1 METRIRRTLLIF
13 TIIIIVGVIIMVERG
28 VCIPGIGCKIINV
41 SEKSETGK
49 APEIIGI
56 KHWINSNPLTINEF
70 QGKKVVLVDFWTYTC
85 INCIRTLPYLK
96 EWDEK
101 YSKKGLQI
109 IGIHTPEF
117 DFEKKTENVEQAVKD
132 FKIKY
137 PVGMDNDYSTWNN
150 YENRYWPAKYL
161 IDKDGYIKYFH
172 FGEGNYEEIEKK
184 IQELLKELGENVT
197 NMNLTK
203 EPETAIRFRITPETY
218 AGYQF
223 ATPRGQNLGNKEGY
237 KPDQIV
243 DYKSPE
249 DIQPDKLY
257 LDGKWKNNPDSL
269 ENQDENGS
277 IILKF
282 TASTVNIV
290 TDKPIKPIE
299 LEVYI
304 DGNIITKEQTGSD
317 VQFKNNKAIILI
329 KEARL
334 YSVVNSKYGTY
345 TLKLTT
351 SSKEFKFSAFTFG

>member
-1 METRIRRTLLIF
+1 METRTRRTILIF
-13 TIIIIVGVIIMVERG
+13 VVIIIMGVIIMVERG
-28 VCIPGIGCKIINV
+28 VCIPGIGCKIVNV
-41 SEKSETGK
+41 PEKSEIGK

-56 KHWINSNPLTINEF
+56 KHWINSKPLTVKEF
-70 QGKKVVLVDFWTYTC
+70 QGKKIVLIDFWTYTC

-117 DFEKKTENVEQAVKD
+117 DFEKKRENVEQALND

-161 IDKDGYIKYFH
+161 IDKEGYIKYFH
-172 FGEGNYEEIEKK
+172 FGEGNYEETEKK
-184 IQELLKELGENVT
+184 IQELLEELGENVT
-197 NMNLTK
+197 DMDLTK
-203 EPETAIRFRITPETY
+203 ETEKEIRFRITPETY

-223 ATPRGQNLGNKEGY
+223 ALPRGQNLGNKEGY

-243 DYKSPE
+243 NYNLPD
-249 DIQPDKLY
+249 DISQDRIY
-257 LDGKWKNNPDSL
+257 LKGKWKNNPDTL
-269 ENQDENGS
+269 QNQDEEGV

-282 TASTVNIV
+282 TASSVNIV
-290 TDKPIKPIE
+290 TDNTAKSV
-299 LEVYI
+299 EVEVFI
-304 DGNIITKEQTGSD
+304 NDKSITKEQAGFD
-317 VQFKNNKAIILI
+317 VKFKNNKSFISID
-329 KEARL
+329 KARL
-334 YSVVNSKYGTY
+334 YNVINSKYGTY